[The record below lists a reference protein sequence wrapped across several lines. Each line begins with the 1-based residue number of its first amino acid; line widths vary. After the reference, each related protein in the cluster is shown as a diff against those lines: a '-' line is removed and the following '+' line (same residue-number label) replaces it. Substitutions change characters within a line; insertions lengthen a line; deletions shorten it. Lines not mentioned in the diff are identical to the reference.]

1 MSVNY
6 RLTSEGLR
14 TGSVSHAQASSE
26 KFSTSKGSSELLSRR
41 LGSPDSR
48 RGGGQWDGPGSE
60 LQVCISKISF
70 HSYVGWNRRSTPII
84 SSMFVQK
91 RIKLINVQL
100 DPGNL
105 GGILR
110 TAYFFGVDA
119 VAISNRN
126 GAPLSPVALK
136 ASAGASEV
144 MELMSI
150 AHPRAFIDES
160 QRNGWKFYA
169 GVAPSGST
177 GFGSKRVA
185 RLTTST
191 LRCPARD
198 HPCVL
203 MLGGE
208 GEGLSWDLQKKA
220 DFELGVEGY
229 RAGQGGVDSLNVGVA
244 TGLLCEA
251 FLRKTADHHV
261 IKGRAEAD
269 KVEGGERLF

>member
-1 MSVNY
+1 
-6 RLTSEGLR
+6 
-14 TGSVSHAQASSE
+14 
-26 KFSTSKGSSELLSRR
+26 
-41 LGSPDSR
+41 
-48 RGGGQWDGPGSE
+48 
-60 LQVCISKISF
+60 
-70 HSYVGWNRRSTPII
+70 
-84 SSMFVQK
+84 MFVQK
-91 RIKLINVQL
+91 RIKLISVQL

-105 GGILR
+105 GGVLR

-160 QRNGWKFYA
+160 RKSGWKFYA

-177 GFGSKRVA
+177 GFDSKRVA

-191 LRCPARD
+191 LRCPVRD

-251 FLRKTADHHV
+251 FLRKPVDQHV
-261 IKGRAEAD
+261 IKERAETD

>member
-1 MSVNY
+1 MKSFQPV
-6 RLTSEGLR
+6 
-14 TGSVSHAQASSE
+14 
-26 KFSTSKGSSELLSRR
+26 RR
-41 LGSPDSR
+41 HQS
-48 RGGGQWDGPGSE
+48 
-60 LQVCISKISF
+60 SF
-70 HSYVGWNRRSTPII
+70 HVVLDHQTREEEAVNGTDPEVKYESASPRYPFILMLDGIVGLLRSI

-91 RIKLINVQL
+91 RINLIIVQL

-126 GAPLSPVALK
+126 GAPVSPVALK

-144 MELMSI
+144 MKLMSI
-150 AHPRAFIDES
+150 AHPRAYIDES
-160 QRNGWKFYA
+160 QKNGWVFYA
-169 GVAPSGST
+169 GVAPSGPT
-177 GFGSKRVA
+177 GYDHKGVA
-185 RLTTST
+185 RLTIAT
-191 LRCPARD
+191 LRCPVQD

-208 GEGLSWDLQKKA
+208 GDGLSWDLQKKA

-244 TGLLCEA
+244 TGLLCDA
-251 FLRKTADHHV
+251 FLRKPVYHRT
-261 IKGRAEAD
+261 IKGHAETD
-269 KVEGGERLF
+269 NVQGGERLF